1 MISQKQYIESIL
13 QKEGLTDAHP
23 VAMPMDPNIQL
34 QPSEGEAQDK
44 SNNFASLIRLLMY
57 LAMAMRPDIVYAVFR
72 LGSYMANPSM
82 SHWVA
87 TKRVL

>member
-1 MISQKQYIESIL
+1 
-13 QKEGLTDAHP
+13 
-23 VAMPMDPNIQL
+23 MDPNIQL

-44 SNNFASLIRLLMY
+44 SNNFASLIGLLMY

-72 LGSYMANPSM
+72 LGLYMANPSM

-87 TKRVL
+87 AKRVL